1 LTLIK
6 AVPVAL
12 LQAIGPAYSRGPINS
27 KVRRMTTVSDTMH
40 ANAGTTTLTHRWRWL
55 LVLGVVQI
63 IAGSMAIAIP
73 IVASFAA
80 VAIFG
85 AVLLVTAAQAAR
97 SASCPRRCLIDLF
110 QTLPLLIGT

>member
-1 LTLIK
+1 
-6 AVPVAL
+6 
-12 LQAIGPAYSRGPINS
+12 
-27 KVRRMTTVSDTMH
+27 MH

-80 VAIFG
+80 VAIFWCRFAG
-85 AVLLVTAAQAAR
+85 DR
-97 SASCPRRCLIDLF
+97 DFSAYPRL
-110 QTLPLLIGT
+110 